1 MPKFNYVAMDSRGK
15 ETKGTLDVASQND
28 AINRLKEMGFFPT
41 KVVEA
46 EKPKE
51 KKESKGGGGSAPAQ
65 GGGGGGAK
73 KGINLNIRIPGMGGK
88 VKAKVLCTFT
98 RQLATLVD
106 AGLPLLRGLRVLQKQ
121 ERNPTLKRI
130 LGDLSLS
137 IEGGS
142 TFSEGLAQHPKVFN
156 KLFVNMVRAGE
167 LGGVL
172 EVVLNRL
179 AEFMEKAEKIKG
191 KVVAAMFYPVAVM
204 VVALGILALLMIV
217 VVPKFQQI
225 FSDLLGDG
233 KMPEFTLFVL
243 NISNVIKDKTI
254 LLGDAAPFGLPAFP
268 GPVIWAVVAFVIV
281 FKVTLKT
288 KKGQYVWDKIK
299 LHLPVLG
306 DVISKVAIARFCRTL
321 GTLVS
326 SGVPILQA
334 LNIVKETAGNMVVAA
349 AVQAIHES
357 VKEGET
363 ITAPLEKSGVFP
375 PMVISMV
382 DVGEQTGALPE
393 MLLKIAD
400 NYDDEVDNAVAAMT
414 SLLEPIM
421 IVFLAVI
428 VGSIVIALF
437 LPIISLIDQLGGND
451 GGGPGE

>member
-1 MPKFNYVAMDSRGK
+1 MPKYNYVAMDQHGK
-15 ETKGTLDVASQND
+15 ETKGTLEVASQNE
-28 AINRLKEMGFFPT
+28 AIGRVKEMGLFPT
-41 KVVEA
+41 RIVEVD
-46 EKPKE
+46 KSKE
-51 KKESKGGGGSAPAQ
+51 KEKSGDKKGKPAKGAKGKGKKGAGSINIKIPGLGGG
-65 GGGGGGAK
+65 
-73 KGINLNIRIPGMGGK
+73 
-88 VKAKVLCTFT
+88 VKAKVLTTFT

-106 AGLPLLRGLRVLQKQ
+106 AGLPLLRGLRVLEKQ
-121 ERNPTLKRI
+121 ERNATLKGI
-130 LGDLSLS
+130 ISELALS

-156 KLFVNMVRAGE
+156 RLFVNMVKAGE

-179 AEFMEKAEKIKG
+179 SEFMEKAQKIKG
-191 KVVAAMFYPVAVM
+191 KVIAAMFYPVAVLC
-204 VVALGILALLMIV
+204 VATGILMILMV
-217 VVPKFQQI
+217 K
-225 FSDLLGDG
+225 
-233 KMPEFTLFVL
+233 
-243 NISNVIKDKTI
+243 VIPSFKSVFEGM
-254 LLGDAAPFGLPAFP
+254 LEGAQLPAFTRLVLSISDMVKDHFVWTV
-268 GPVIWAVVAFVIV
+268 VILVVLFIL
-281 FKVTLKT
+281 FKLFTKT
-288 KKGQYVWDKIK
+288 KFGRLAWDKVK
-299 LHLPVLG
+299 LKMPVLG
-306 DVISKVAIARFCRTL
+306 PVVSKVAISRFTRTL

-334 LNIVKETAGNMVVAA
+334 LTIVKETAGNVVVSN
-349 AVQAIHES
+349 AVNSVHES

-363 ITAPLEKSGVFP
+363 ITAPLEASGIFP

-428 VGSIVIALF
+428 VGSIVIAMF
-437 LPIISLIDQLGGND
+437 LPLIDLMNRVGD
-451 GGGPGE
+451 SGGGKKEE

>member
-15 ETKGTLDVASQND
+15 ETKGTLEVGSQTE
-28 AINRLKEMGFFPT
+28 AISRLKEMGYFPT

-46 EKPKE
+46 EAPKAKG
-51 KKESKGGGGSAPAQ
+51 KKEVKAPSRGGMG
-65 GGGGGGAK
+65 K
-73 KGINLNIRIPGMGGK
+73 KPITIPGFGG
-88 VKAKVLCTFT
+88 VKTKQLTTFT

-121 ERNPTLKRI
+121 EKNPLLKST
-130 LGDLSLS
+130 LGDLGTA

-142 TFSEGLAQHPKVFN
+142 TFSEALSQHPKIFN
-156 KLFVNMVRAGE
+156 RLFVSMVKAGE

-179 AEFMEKAEKIKG
+179 AEFMEKAQKIKG
-191 KVVAAMFYPVAVM
+191 KVIAAMFYPVAVM
-204 VVALGILALLMIV
+204 TVAVIILAVLMIF
-217 VVPKFQQI
+217 VVPKFKTI
-225 FSDLLGDG
+225 FGDMMDG
-233 KMPEFTLFVL
+233 AALPGFTNFVL
-243 NISNVIKDKTI
+243 QISETLKNYTI
-254 LLGDAAPFGLPAFP
+254 VFPDWAGGVPLP
-268 GPVIWAVVAFVIV
+268 GPVIVGLVVLVIG
-281 FKVTLKT
+281 FKIFSKT
-288 KKGQYVWDKIK
+288 KFGRRVIDKLK
-299 LHLPVLG
+299 LKMPVLG
-306 DVISKVAIARFCRTL
+306 PVFTKVAISRFSRTL

-334 LNIVKETAGNMVVAA
+334 LTIVKETAGNVVVGN
-349 AVQAIHES
+349 AVTKIHES

-363 ITAPLEKSGVFP
+363 ITAPLEAANVFP

-393 MLLKIAD
+393 MLMKIAD
-400 NYDDEVDNAVAAMT
+400 TFDDEVDNAVSAMT

-437 LPIISLIDQLGGND
+437 LPLIKLIEGVGDVSKD
-451 GGGPGE
+451 GGGGGD

>member
-15 ETKGTLDVASQND
+15 ETKGTLDVANQNE
-28 AINRLKEMGFFPT
+28 AIGRLKEMGYFPT

-51 KKESKGGGGSAPAQ
+51 KGKKAAPSSAAKGKKKGGRGMS
-65 GGGGGGAK
+65 
-73 KGINLNIRIPGMGGK
+73 LNIAIPGLGGK
-88 VKAKVLCTFT
+88 VKPKVLTSFT

-106 AGLPLLRGLRVLQKQ
+106 AGLPLLRGLRVLERQ
-121 ERNPTLKRI
+121 EKSPVLRRI
-130 LGDLSLS
+130 INDLAIS

-156 KLFVNMVRAGE
+156 RLFVNMVKAGE

-179 AEFMEKAEKIKG
+179 AEFMEKAQKIKG
-191 KVVAAMFYPVAVM
+191 KVKAAMFYPVAVM
-204 VVALGILALLMIV
+204 VVAVAILIVLMV
-217 VVPKFQQI
+217 FVVPKFKQI
-225 FSDLLGDG
+225 FNDMLEGQALPS
-233 KMPEFTLFVL
+233 FTQFVL
-243 NISNVIKDKTI
+243 GISEFVAGNVGKTF
-254 LLGDAAPFGLPAFP
+254 AGL
-268 GPVIWAVVAFVIV
+268 VAFVV
-281 FKVTLKT
+281 LFKLALKT
-288 KKGQYVWDKIK
+288 KIGRKIFDRIQ
-299 LHLPVLG
+299 LSFPLIGP
-306 DVISKVAIARFCRTL
+306 VISKVAIARFTRTL

-334 LNIVKETAGNMVVAA
+334 LTIVKETSGNVIISQAVVG
-349 AVQAIHES
+349 IHES

-363 ITAPLEKSGVFP
+363 ITAPMEASKAFP
-375 PMVISMV
+375 PMVVSMV

-393 MLLKIAD
+393 MLMKVAD
-400 NYDDEVDNAVAAMT
+400 NYEDEVDNAVSAMT

-437 LPIISLIDQLGGND
+437 LPLITLIDQLGDAGSDQKSQKND
-451 GGGPGE
+451 AAGE